1 MSRTRIPAVFMRGGT
16 CKGVFFHARDL
27 PTGRAE
33 QEAIF
38 LEMIGSPDPYNRQL
52 DGMGGGIS
60 SVSKAVIIEKS
71 KRPDADIDYTF
82 AQLGVD
88 NAIVEWGST
97 CGNLSTCV
105 GPFALEEGLIE
116 ATDGEATVRVFITN
130 TGKTY
135 ESRFPV
141 KDGIAL
147 ERGDFIIP
155 GVPGGGAK
163 VSLCFNFPGGGVTGN
178 LLPTGH
184 ECDNVLVDGLG
195 NIATSMVDA
204 TNAVSF
210 IAAKD
215 LGLDGT
221 ESPDELEADKD
232 LMARVD
238 AIRRATGVKIGLAN
252 RPEDVTVGN
261 PKIAIVGRPK
271 NFTAI
276 DGTRYTAED
285 QDISIRIVNLGRIN
299 RAVTLTGAMCLGVAT
314 LIDGSIPNQLV
325 RGGATIRIANP
336 SGVLPVEAA
345 VKRNDAG
352 VWEADMA
359 GVFSTQRRLMEGHIL
374 VTEASKASS

>member
-1 MSRTRIPAVFMRGGT
+1 
-16 CKGVFFHARDL
+16 
-27 PTGRAE
+27 
-33 QEAIF
+33 
-38 LEMIGSPDPYNRQL
+38 
-52 DGMGGGIS
+52 
-60 SVSKAVIIEKS
+60 
-71 KRPDADIDYTF
+71 
-82 AQLGVD
+82 
-88 NAIVEWGST
+88 
-97 CGNLSTCV
+97 
-105 GPFALEEGLIE
+105 
-116 ATDGEATVRVFITN
+116 
-130 TGKTY
+130 
-135 ESRFPV
+135 
-141 KDGIAL
+141 
-147 ERGDFIIP
+147 
-155 GVPGGGAK
+155 
-163 VSLCFNFPGGGVTGN
+163 
-178 LLPTGH
+178 
-184 ECDNVLVDGLG
+184 
-195 NIATSMVDA
+195 MVDA

-210 IAAKD
+210 VAAKD